1 MSVKILHCADLHLD
15 SPFDSLPDD
24 KAAKMRSEQRE
35 LLLYISDIA
44 ASRGADIVL
53 MSGDLLDSTVAYY
66 ETYEALLNALSRIS
80 ARVFISPGNHDYFC
94 PTSPYAFID
103 FPENVHI
110 FKSQEIECV
119 ELPEL
124 GCRVYGAGFTGTS
137 CASLLNGFE
146 AKDDGL
152 INLMVI
158 HGNLMGDSYNR
169 ITTESIASSG
179 LDYLALGHV
188 HSYSG
193 VLSAGGTHYAY
204 PGCAQ
209 GRGFDETGEK
219 GILFGEASK
228 GAVTLSFI
236 PTASRKYV
244 DLSVCLDGYDNV
256 IPALDEAISG
266 KYENDILRVTLTGE
280 YSGQLC
286 LSALT
291 QKYAD
296 SSFHFILRDR
306 TRSRRDIW
314 EGLSEDTLTG
324 SFLRIMRKKY
334 DSAENDSQRETI
346 LTAIKYALAALENR
360 EEL

>member
-1 MSVKILHCADLHLD
+1 MAIKILHCADLHLD

-35 LLLYISDIA
+35 LLLYITDIA
-44 ASRGADIVL
+44 SSRSADIIL

-66 ETYEALLNALSRIS
+66 ETYEALLNALSRIN
-80 ARVFISPGNHDYFC
+80 ARVFISPGNHDYFS

-124 GCRVYGAGFTGTS
+124 GCRVYGAAFTGPS

-146 AKDDGL
+146 AADDEL
-152 INLMVI
+152 VNLMVL

-169 ITTESIASSG
+169 ITTENIASSG

-193 VLSAGGTHYAY
+193 ILSAGASHYAY

-219 GILFGEASK
+219 GVLFGEVSK
-228 GAVTLSFI
+228 GAVDLSFI

-244 DLSVCLDGYDNV
+244 DLSVSLDDCGDAV
-256 IPALDEAISG
+256 SAIDKAVSG
-266 KYENDILRVTLTGE
+266 QYENDILRVTLTGE
-280 YSGQLC
+280 YDDQINVP
-286 LSALT
+286 ALT

-296 SSFHFILRDR
+296 SAFHFILRNR
-306 TRSRRDIW
+306 THSRRDIW

-334 DSAENDSQRETI
+334 DSAEDDSQREVI
-346 LTAIKYALAALENR
+346 EAAIKYALAALENR
-360 EEL
+360 EEH

>member
-44 ASRGADIVL
+44 ASRDADIVL

-66 ETYEALLNALSRIS
+66 ETSDALINALSRIK
-80 ARVFISPGNHDYFC
+80 AKVFISPGNHDYFC
-94 PTSPYAFID
+94 PASPYAFVE
-103 FPENVHI
+103 FPDNVHI

-124 GCRVYGAGFTGTS
+124 NCRVYGAGFTGCS

-146 AKDDGL
+146 AADDGL

-158 HGNLMGDSYNR
+158 HGNIMGDSYNR
-169 ITTESIASSG
+169 ITTENIASSN
-179 LDYLALGHV
+179 LDYLALGHI

-193 VLSAGGTHYAY
+193 ILSAGKTHYAY

-219 GILFGEASK
+219 GVLFGEVSK
-228 GAVTLSFI
+228 GNVNLTFI
-236 PTASRKYV
+236 PTASRQYKDITISV
-244 DLSVCLDGYDNV
+244 DGADSPSDVLDRT
-256 IPALDEAISG
+256 ISESC
-266 KYENDILRVTLTGE
+266 KNDILRVTFTGE
-280 YSGQLC
+280 YGGTIDTA
-286 LSALT
+286 ALIS
-291 QKYAD
+291 KY
-296 SSFHFILRDR
+296 SQRTFHFILRDR
-306 TRSRRDIW
+306 TRSPRDIW

-324 SFLRIMRKKY
+324 SFLRIMKKKY
-334 DSAENDSQRETI
+334 DAAENEGERETI
-346 LTAIKYALAALENR
+346 TTAIKYALAALENR